1 MDKELFK
8 IGSFSVTVIILILA
22 IFLLIVIGVAIV
34 AFRKNYILQVKL
46 SRMMDP
52 ESNVHNTL
60 GTIAVLKKRRKKIK
74 KACSN
79 VGPALVVVQIDNLG
93 GLYVGYSN
101 RNQLMRDIVTAFR
114 YDLNEQEFVT
124 RLDFN
129 KFCVTMCNRDRNS
142 IRHYVAA

>member
-22 IFLLIVIGVAIV
+22 IFLLIVIGVAII

-60 GTIAVLKKRRKKIK
+60 GTIAVLKKRRNKIK
-74 KACSN
+74 NACSN

-93 GLYVGYSN
+93 GLYIGYSN
-101 RNQLMRDIVTAFR
+101 RNQLMRDIVHS
-114 YDLNEQEFVT
+114 V
-124 RLDFN
+124 
-129 KFCVTMCNRDRNS
+129 M
-142 IRHYVAA
+142 I